1 LPFCLQARLR
11 EDRINDENELDDII
25 KKIEKAIQRA
35 RNRLLGIDEVEIKV
49 YISVANYNYKKFTYL
64 LDSLSQEEPTFP
76 LVDIP
81 DSQLNEAERKEKRK
95 QLAAKS
101 LHESRQRQREA
112 KELARKQQVAYL

>member
-1 LPFCLQARLR
+1 MPFCLQARLR

>member
-1 LPFCLQARLR
+1 MTRANWTISLR
-11 EDRINDENELDDII
+11 KLKKLYREHATNYSESMKSKSRFTSWSQTAII
-25 KKIEKAIQRA
+25 FR
-35 RNRLLGIDEVEIKV
+35 
-49 YISVANYNYKKFTYL
+49 YTYL
-64 LDSLSQEEPTFP
+64 LDLLAQEEPTFP

-81 DSQLNEAERKEKRK
+81 DNQLSEAERKEKRK